1 MHTKATI
8 ASVTKDIP
16 LNKLKPS
23 PANVRK
29 TGADVGLEE
38 FAASI
43 AAHGLLQPLVVEP
56 ERNGGEETGWYLV
69 TAGERRRKALRILAK
84 QKQIKRNEPIPWV

>member
-8 ASVTKDIP
+8 ASATKEIA

-43 AAHGLLQPLVVEP
+43 AAHGLLQPLVVTP
-56 ERNGGEETGWYLV
+56 ENGEGTETGSYLV

-84 QKQIKRNEPIPWV
+84 QKRIKEPSRSCAW

>member
-1 MHTKATI
+1 MTTAATL
-8 ASVTKDIP
+8 ATEVKQIP
-16 LNKLKPS
+16 LSKLKPS

-29 TGADVGLEE
+29 TGADIGLQE

-56 ERNGGEETGWYLV
+56 ERNGEGETGCYLV
-69 TAGERRRKALRILAK
+69 TAGERRRKALKILAK
-84 QKQIKRNEPIPWV
+84 QKAHQKN